1 GLGGAGKTQ
10 IALKFIANSG
20 SRFTNQ
26 LKINAGSKETI
37 EASYKQIAMDK
48 NLGDKADAAKT
59 WLKANQD
66 EWLILFDNADK
77 LDLDLGEHIPK
88 CKHGNVLI
96 TSRNPELWVHT
107 GPEKKSIEI
116 SNLSVDDAVILLL
129 KRSGLGH
136 HTAGNRMHA
145 VSIVKELYCFP
156 LAIVQAGAFISKS
169 PPLRQDISKYLEL
182 YQQNKIELLSKK
194 PAQSPE
200 DYEWTVYTTW
210 QMSFSQ
216 LSSKARQFLQLCSF
230 IHFEKISEDIFRR
243 ASEYKIRNRPLDPT
257 QEQLQS
263 AVQFLAQFS
272 SRTKTGWNS
281 LAFVEMISE

>member
-1 GLGGAGKTQ
+1 PPPSKFFQGRQDILSQLDTWFQPAQQKEQIVVLLHGLGGAGKTQ

-20 SRFTNQ
+20 LRFTDQ
-26 LKINAGSKETI
+26 FKINASSKESI

-48 NLGDKADAAKT
+48 NLGDSANAQT

-88 CKHGNVLI
+88 CKHGNILI
-96 TSRNPELWVHT
+96 TSRNPELWR
-107 GPEKKSIEI
+107 KKSIEI
-116 SNLSVDDAVILLL
+116 SNLSVDDAVTLLL

-136 HTAGNRMHA
+136 HTAGNRMHS
-145 VSIVKELYCFP
+145 VSIVKELHCFP

-169 PPLRQDISKYLEL
+169 PPLQQDISKYLQL

-230 IHFEKISEDIFRR
+230 IHFEKITEDIFQR
-243 ASEYKIRNRPLDPT
+243 ASEYGI
-257 QEQLQS
+257 
-263 AVQFLAQFS
+263 
-272 SRTKTGWNS
+272 
-281 LAFVEMISE
+281 